1 MNNLDHRTVLLV
13 ARCEY
18 VAGVLTPREAI
29 QVAMSAASYEIGSQ
43 EKATAVMQKW
53 MRIIRPQTRV
63 DILTVFDEA
72 IREACEYVKLP
83 KSAKLRD
90 WQEGELV
97 YP

>member
-53 MRIIRPQTRV
+53 DEDHPSADSRRHPDGV
-63 DILTVFDEA
+63 DEA